1 MNILYIRKKLL
12 PPHSTLFM
20 FSHQTKNKQN
30 AGFTLVEV
38 MVVILIITMLLI
50 LGNYSDFSLRRE
62 KARLEELT
70 VQLIS
75 MIDQE
80 KTNSL
85 LGKTESS
92 AIIRK
97 RKITID
103 YADPDIT
110 YNSFADLAEDTENS
124 YCGTPWNDTLCP
136 WWWWWTNIPLTT
148 KIWDLNGLSMS
159 LYNCDDNTLS
169 LVLAT
174 EVSVIFQ
181 GDTLAFDTVWLETIK
196 HLVIFLSR
204 NNLYRELHIDRR
216 TGVTYERESIIAN
229 VNNPEPSC
237 N

>member
-1 MNILYIRKKLL
+1 MRLFSSYNTLYVMAHSIGDHSITIESPRISVARRITCEGSSAKVVKTIARRERMNILYIRKKLL

-124 YCGTPWNDTLCP
+124 YCGTP
-136 WWWWWTNIPLTT
+136 
-148 KIWDLNGLSMS
+148 
-159 LYNCDDNTLS
+159 
-169 LVLAT
+169 
-174 EVSVIFQ
+174 
-181 GDTLAFDTVWLETIK
+181 
-196 HLVIFLSR
+196 
-204 NNLYRELHIDRR
+204 
-216 TGVTYERESIIAN
+216 
-229 VNNPEPSC
+229 
-237 N
+237 